1 MSGQY
6 VLLDGGMGKEVNAR
20 AMKRVAKKDYLDISW
35 SAGSMVQF
43 PGIVKDVHGEFLDA
57 GAKVLTTNTYSC
69 TPDMASY
76 MGYSVMEMIGLGLT
90 MCKQAI
96 YERKKVLDHREIT
109 IAGSLPPLTD
119 SFRPELVKRR
129 GRLQQEYNDML
140 RYLAPHVDVVLCE
153 TLSTVEEARITTS
166 ISQLHHN
173 TTWLS
178 VPIRISRTKLKDEI
192 SMISGEDF
200 AGGISW
206 MVDCEAILI
215 NCCLPNYI
223 DAAMPT
229 LARICQKNNQLFGAY
244 PNAGQII
251 PLFFTNDHVLEPVTM
266 NNTHFCDFASRW
278 RDIGATLIGGC
289 CGITPGNITAL
300 NQNVS
305 GQTILSKLRAER
317 THDYRDSEQNPL
329 RRAIFPKL

>member
-6 VLLDGGMGKEVNAR
+6 VLLDGGMGKEVNKR
-20 AMKRVAKKDYLDISW
+20 ATERVSQKDFVDISW
-35 SAGSMVQF
+35 SAGSMLQF
-43 PGIVKDVHGEFLDA
+43 PDIVKDVHGEFLDA

-76 MGYSVMEMIGLGLT
+76 LGYSPMEIIGLALT
-90 MCKQAI
+90 MCKQALF
-96 YERKKVLDHREIT
+96 ERKKVLDHRAIT

-119 SFRPELVKRR
+119 SFRPEFVKKR
-129 GRLQQEYNDML
+129 GRLQQEYNNML

-153 TLSTVEEARITTS
+153 TLSTIDEARISTS
-166 ISQLHHN
+166 ISQLHHER
-173 TTWLS
+173 TWLS
-178 VPIRISRTKLKDEI
+178 VPIRITKTKLSEEI
-192 SMISGEDF
+192 SMISGEEF
-200 AGGISW
+200 SSGISR
-206 MVDCEAILI
+206 MVDCEAILL
-215 NCCLPNYI
+215 NCCLPNHI

-251 PLFFTNDHVLEPVTM
+251 PIYFTNDTALERVEM
-266 NNTHFCDFASRW
+266 NNTHFCDFATRW

-289 CGITPGNITAL
+289 CGITPSNIGAL
-300 NQNVS
+300 NQSVQ
-305 GQTILSKLRAER
+305 GQTTLQKIREER
-317 THDYRDSEQNPL
+317 THNYRDSEHNPL